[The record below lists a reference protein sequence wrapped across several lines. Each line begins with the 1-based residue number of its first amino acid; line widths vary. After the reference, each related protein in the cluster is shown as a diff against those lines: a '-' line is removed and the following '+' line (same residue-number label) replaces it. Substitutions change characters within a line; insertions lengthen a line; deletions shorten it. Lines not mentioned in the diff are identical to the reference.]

1 MVNNKKK
8 KKLHW
13 QKWLYTV
20 FLLVTGGICG
30 ECIAWYMDKLVTS
43 GQSAGIT
50 LIPFGLLLL
59 GFLAVLF
66 IQIIVHEGGH
76 LVFGLLS
83 GYQFSSFRV
92 GSFMVVKLD
101 GKLRFKQF
109 SLAGT
114 GGQCLMAPPDLVDGK
129 LPFVLYNLG
138 GSLMNLISAAL
149 CLALYF
155 PAREVPYLS
164 LFLLMGAIVGVAY
177 ALMNGVPLRL
187 GTVDN
192 DGYNALSMGK
202 DPAALRAFWLQLKLN
217 ALLAQGVRLK
227 DMPEAWFQFPDDA
240 ELKNSMTATIGVFSC
255 NRLMDAHQFQ
265 SARESMGK
273 LLAAD
278 SALSGI
284 HQNLLTNDLLYC
296 ELLFENRPDR
306 LDRMLN
312 KGQQKFMKAMKT
324 YPSIL
329 RTAYAYALLAQKDEK
344 KAKRIKETF
353 QKIGRSYPY
362 PSDWE
367 SERELMDLAE
377 AKANTQQEV

>member
-1 MVNNKKK
+1 MLNNKKK

-13 QKWLYTV
+13 QKWLFTMV
-20 FLLVTGGICG
+20 FLSVGGVCG
-30 ECIAWYMDKLVTS
+30 YAIASYMDRMATA
-43 GQSAGIT
+43 GQSVGSG
-50 LIPFGLLLL
+50 LIPFGLMLL
-59 GFLAVLF
+59 GLFAVLF
-66 IQIIVHEGGH
+66 LQIIVHEGGH

-149 CLALYF
+149 CLALYLL
-155 PAREVPYLS
+155 AREVPYLS
-164 LFLLMGAIVGVAY
+164 LFLLMGAIIGAAY
-177 ALMNGVPLRL
+177 ALMNGIPLRL
-187 GTVDN
+187 GAVDN
-192 DGYNALSMGK
+192 DGYNAWSMGK

-278 SALSGI
+278 SALSGL
-284 HQNLLTNDLLYC
+284 HKNLLTNDLLYC

-312 KGQQKFMKAMKT
+312 KGQKKFMKAMKT